1 MAQLAKSFDAAALIT
16 SPMVCTSLLIPKIL
30 LDAIDEAAIRDEPCS
45 PNRSS
50 LMRRWLIAGLRREA
64 A

>member
-1 MAQLAKSFDAAALIT
+1 MIDIDHAKYEATRTLGVVLPASMA
-16 SPMVCTSLLIPKIL
+16 
-30 LDAIDEAAIRDEPCS
+30 DAIDEAAIRDEPCS